1 MFEFIFK
8 IMVVI
13 MFVFVVFY
21 CGLSIYLAIKDLEE
35 DYDIHLF
42 KKHRDDDSE

>member
-13 MFVFVVFY
+13 MFMLVLVY
-21 CGLSIYLAIKDLEE
+21 CGFGIYLTIKDLAE